1 MTKAQEAVDLSL
13 ICATT
18 NMSICVCISLGSGME
33 RGFKQSKRTPHA
45 VLKNPNCTLLD
56 EDDNMCQLNTNW
68 LTSEPERRKQ
78 WQWSSPQKG
87 DGGKKISFLYTVFS
101 AAGWLTNNSTSKS
114 FPQTSFTTY
123 FVRCPYRQQ
132 TLSTGRWAVHGLPG
146 DFQCITT
153 ADP

>member
-1 MTKAQEAVDLSL
+1 
-13 ICATT
+13 
-18 NMSICVCISLGSGME
+18 ME

-87 DGGKKISFLYTVFS
+87 DGGKKKSFLYIFS
-101 AAGWLTNNSTSKS
+101 SWLTDQQQYKQE
-114 FPQTSFTTY
+114 FPT
-123 FVRCPYRQQ
+123 
-132 TLSTGRWAVHGLPG
+132 
-146 DFQCITT
+146 D
-153 ADP
+153 